1 MLLLKYTLKALDQN
15 ITVVFF
21 MFCNNIFSSFAPKRV
36 NNNRLQGGKEKKIVC
51 LTL

>member
-36 NNNRLQGGKEKKIVC
+36 IIIDSKEGKRRRLFA
-51 LTL
+51 